1 MWLDVRMIGLE
12 RGGAGS
18 GCLAGWT
25 SAVDAPARF
34 GGKHDRAMMNKRTW
48 QLAALGTFGLWTL
61 GAWAQKMPDPV
72 KFAPIPIHAIY
83 RPLQANGTADD
94 ALASGRVVAGTY
106 AMAAPATRRWRIA
119 FLFPHLKDP
128 YWVGCNYGVISEAH
142 RLGVAVDVIAAT
154 GYDDLSGQLAQ
165 MDEAIAARYDAIV
178 ISPINMTFNNASIA
192 KARAAGIPVFQL
204 ANDSRSDDLS
214 IKVTT
219 SLRGMGLQAMR
230 WVIQDA
236 QQRGLKSINIALLP
250 GPAGAGWV
258 KGEVDGTRIAAEAAP
273 IKVRILDVRYGDS
286 DFQGQTRLAEQ
297 ILARNGAK
305 LDYLLGCTGCAPAAY
320 QPLRNAGLHDKIR
333 LVAYDLTGDI
343 AQMIG
348 KKEIYAAVDTKG
360 VSQAR
365 VAINAAVNVLEG
377 RAKDL
382 PHTILIDLGMVDHH
396 SHATYPFHTSIAPAG
411 YTAVLSYHPATN

>member
-1 MWLDVRMIGLE
+1 MKNQLTRK
-12 RGGAGS
+12 
-18 GCLAGWT
+18 LAVLFSIAL
-25 SAVDAPARF
+25 SA
-34 GGKHDRAMMNKRTW
+34 T
-48 QLAALGTFGLWTL
+48 AACG
-61 GAWAQKMPDPV
+61 QKFPDST
-72 KFAPIPIHAIY
+72 KFAPIPIQSIF

-142 RLGVAVDVIAAT
+142 RLGVAVDVIAAS
-154 GYDDLSGQLAQ
+154 GYDDLSTQLNQ

-178 ISPINMTFNNASIA
+178 ISPINMTFNNGSIA

-204 ANDSRSDDLS
+204 ANDSRSDDLT

-250 GPAGAGWV
+250 GPSGAGWV
-258 KGEVDGTRIAAEAAP
+258 KGEVDGTRIAAAEAP

-286 DFQGQTRLAEQ
+286 DFQGQTRLTEQ
-297 ILARNGAK
+297 ILAKNGAK
-305 LDYLLGCTGCAPAAY
+305 LDYILGCTGCAPAAY
-320 QPLRNAGLHDKIR
+320 RPLRDAGLHNKIR

-343 AQMIG
+343 AQMIV
-348 KKEIYAAVDTKG
+348 KKEIYAAADTKG

-377 RAKDL
+377 RSKVL
-382 PHTILIDLGMVDHH
+382 PHTILINLGMLDQTNIG
-396 SHATYPFHTSIAPAG
+396 AYPFNTSIAPAG
-411 YTAVLSYHPATN
+411 YAAVLSYDPASN